1 MWKEYAKLQN
11 LPFKQDGV
19 IEVAIDEKGI
29 KVLEKYLKWGKQ
41 NGLEEKDI
49 ELMNKEELKKSNQK

>member
-1 MWKEYAKLQN
+1 MQLFMDMKCGKNILNYED
-11 LPFKQDGV
+11 LPFKEDGV
-19 IEVAIDEKGI
+19 IEVALEEKDI

-49 ELMNKEELKKSNQK
+49 RINE